1 MSEAQSR
8 EQALPNREN
17 SHAPGRSAR
26 AARDPAPNVIS
37 EDRIE
42 QALRQKLPHGHGYD
56 GLNCHTEERENLAS
70 RSPRTAQRDVR
81 IRPPRPPVRID
92 GTRHLRRA
100 QTRAQPQ
107 PGTGEQRTTQ
117 QPATEPRGPRDRPGG
132 PSLARSDRPPR
143 PHVRAVG
150 RRPTRSSPAPP
161 DRHPPIARRRRFS
174 VMRCTRGSGPAGRAQ
189 CDHGGMWPG
198 GDARPCAQ
206 KIVAALKTKLFF
218 GPGKI
223 VAV

>member
-17 SHAPGRSAR
+17 SHAPSRSAR

-70 RSPRTAQRDVR
+70 RSPRTRQREVR
-81 IRPPRPPVRID
+81 IGPPRPPMRID
-92 GTRHLRRA
+92 GNWHLRRA
-100 QTRAQPQ
+100 QTRAQPE

-117 QPATEPRGPRDRPGG
+117 QTATEPRGPRDRPGG
-132 PSLARSDRPPR
+132 PKASPGRIGRHAHTRGPSGDGPPAAARHHPIVTRRSRGAGDFRSCAARADQDPR
-143 PHVRAVG
+143 GAPSVTTAACGRAAT
-150 RRPTRSSPAPP
+150 RDPAPRRSS
-161 DRHPPIARRRRFS
+161 RR
-174 VMRCTRGSGPAGRAQ
+174 
-189 CDHGGMWPG
+189 
-198 GDARPCAQ
+198 
-206 KIVAALKTKLFF
+206 
-218 GPGKI
+218 
-223 VAV
+223 